1 MSSPDEFSVQLQEAV
16 EQKEVWFDTTE
27 LPDLLENYRLLHTCV
42 KNLFDVLAQRGLIIP
57 DPYKLDKKI
66 SSIKA
71 PEGGPYGENE
81 RAKVLGQRFSD
92 YESTLDYICTYYK
105 FSIENLTLGEI
116 KKLTELNASFQ
127 WDSFST
133 NSSKSN
139 TRGLSNLMNLA
150 RQQTT
155 GITVSNINDALNRS
169 AQAMSRINHIMHE
182 LTDFTREQYKNNIRV
197 KIIANEKF
205 DSAKA
210 MSSIQAEVAEIKRLY
225 PELIGKKSFFNDLVL
240 EIANE
245 DQAGDKDARR
255 AAVLAKLAPKTKKA
269 AKKVEKVD
277 TKEMILEAA
286 VILTGAAPQYE
297 QVHQKLL
304 ENNQV
309 LNTHKNTFGEKLK
322 KFFRN
327 LFKIPPKQIDYTL
340 SILDPHTQTRKSK
353 KIEFTGFVQNLEK
366 RIQLYNAIATRQSS
380 EYNKLKAAPEETIL
394 NFVGKQISE
403 NQEILVLLAALDEF
417 FKANAEPANRQ
428 NIKGLKMEMT
438 SLKNCIVKTNQK
450 KADYSSF
457 MEEQAQMKKLGID
470 NDGHE

>member
-1 MSSPDEFSVQLQEAV
+1 MSSPDEFSVQLKEAV
-16 EQKEVWFDTTE
+16 EQKAAWFDSTE
-27 LPDLLENYRLLHTCV
+27 LPDMLENYRLLQTCV
-42 KNLFDVLAQRGLIIP
+42 KNLFEVLAQRGLIVP

-71 PEGGPYGENE
+71 PEGGPFGENE

-92 YESTLDYICTYYK
+92 YESTLDYLCTYYK
-105 FSIENLTLGEI
+105 FSIDHLTLGEI

-133 NSSKSN
+133 NSSKAN

-150 RQQTT
+150 RQQST

-169 AQAMSRINHIMHE
+169 AQAMTRINQIMRE
-182 LTDFTREQYKNNIRV
+182 LTEFSREKYKCNIRE

-205 DSAKA
+205 DTSKA
-210 MSSIQAEVAEIKRLY
+210 MSSPQAEVAEIKRLF
-225 PELIGKKSFFNDLVL
+225 PELIGKKSYFNDLVL

-245 DQAGDKDARR
+245 DQSADRDARR
-255 AAVLAKLAPKTKKA
+255 AAVMTRLAPKTKRA

-277 TKEMILEAA
+277 TKEMLLDAA
-286 VILTGAAPQYE
+286 VIITGAAPQYE

-353 KIEFTGFVQNLEK
+353 KIEFSAFIQSLEK
-366 RIQLYNAIATRQSS
+366 RIQLYNSIATRQSP
-380 EYNKLKAAPEETIL
+380 EYNKLKAAPEEMIL

-403 NQEILVLLAALDEF
+403 NQEILLLLAALDEF
-417 FKANAEPANRQ
+417 FKANVEPANRQ
-428 NIKGLKMEMT
+428 NIKGLKMELT
-438 SLKNCIVKTNQK
+438 SLKNCIVKSNQK
-450 KADYSSF
+450 RADYSSF
-457 MEEQAQMKKLGID
+457 IEEQAQMEKLGIG
-470 NDGHE
+470 NET